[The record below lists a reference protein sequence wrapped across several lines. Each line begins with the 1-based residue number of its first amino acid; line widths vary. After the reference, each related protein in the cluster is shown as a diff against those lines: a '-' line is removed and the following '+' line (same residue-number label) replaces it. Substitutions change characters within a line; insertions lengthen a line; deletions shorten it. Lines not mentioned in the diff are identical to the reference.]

1 MDRGAWWATAHG
13 VAESDTTERLSALR
27 RKSAVG
33 DDLLVGVM
41 DWSQQ
46 VPSLA
51 LPLTGHMVQDKLLD
65 FQPLYLDCKTETV
78 PGFPHR
84 AAASQ

>member
-78 PGFPHR
+78 LFF
-84 AAASQ
+84 